1 MKRTKEI
8 IRLAICT
15 VAVVLT
21 LSVSVLGC
29 NQKEPDTPTNP
40 TQESSI
46 PTEGTETSATTDAP
60 ETTPPGETIP
70 IVDRQAKLADAKEN
84 NTDTVAWLYIPG
96 ADVDDPVVQ
105 AEDNGYYL
113 HLDENGNYAVWG
125 CYYADCRNSFE
136 GRDGLDTN
144 TVIYGHS
151 ASNCDAESGP
161 KFTKLHRYMDA
172 AFVEENPYI
181 YLSVD
186 GEDLIFQITACF
198 ITDVSFDYIDPNPTG
213 TDLTDFF
220 ETVGRKNWLDMEGVT
235 FSEGDQILTLS
246 TCCRKYDTNW
256 TGNIRLV
263 VMAKLLPENAAAQ
276 DISVSIVSD
285 PEMP

>member
-1 MKRTKEI
+1 M
-8 IRLAICT
+8 
-15 VAVVLT
+15 
-21 LSVSVLGC
+21 
-29 NQKEPDTPTNP
+29 
-40 TQESSI
+40 
-46 PTEGTETSATTDAP
+46 
-60 ETTPPGETIP
+60 
-70 IVDRQAKLADAKEN
+70 
-84 NTDTVAWLYIPG
+84 AWLYIPG

-125 CYYADCRNSFE
+125 CYYADCRNHFD
-136 GRDGLDTN
+136 GRDSLDAN

-151 ASNCDAESGP
+151 ASNCDAENGP

-263 VMAKLLPENAAAQ
+263 VMAKLLPENAVTQ
-276 DISVSIVSD
+276 DCSVSLVSD

>member
-84 NTDTVAWLYIPG
+84 NTDNIS
-96 ADVDDPVVQ
+96 
-105 AEDNGYYL
+105 
-113 HLDENGNYAVWG
+113 
-125 CYYADCRNSFE
+125 RNLF
-136 GRDGLDTN
+136 
-144 TVIYGHS
+144 
-151 ASNCDAESGP
+151 
-161 KFTKLHRYMDA
+161 
-172 AFVEENPYI
+172 FVNHI
-181 YLSVD
+181 
-186 GEDLIFQITACF
+186 
-198 ITDVSFDYIDPNPTG
+198 
-213 TDLTDFF
+213 
-220 ETVGRKNWLDMEGVT
+220 
-235 FSEGDQILTLS
+235 
-246 TCCRKYDTNW
+246 
-256 TGNIRLV
+256 
-263 VMAKLLPENAAAQ
+263 
-276 DISVSIVSD
+276 
-285 PEMP
+285 

>member
-70 IVDRQAKLADAKEN
+70 TVDRQAELADAKEK

-113 HLDENGNYAVWG
+113 HLDENLN
-125 CYYADCRNSFE
+125 
-136 GRDGLDTN
+136 
-144 TVIYGHS
+144 
-151 ASNCDAESGP
+151 
-161 KFTKLHRYMDA
+161 
-172 AFVEENPYI
+172 
-181 YLSVD
+181 LSV
-186 GEDLIFQITACF
+186 C
-198 ITDVSFDYIDPNPTG
+198 
-213 TDLTDFF
+213 
-220 ETVGRKNWLDMEGVT
+220 
-235 FSEGDQILTLS
+235 
-246 TCCRKYDTNW
+246 
-256 TGNIRLV
+256 
-263 VMAKLLPENAAAQ
+263 
-276 DISVSIVSD
+276 
-285 PEMP
+285 